1 MLRRAGLGNI
11 MTKLKSPFP
20 ICSQTELGW
29 NNHFSQQLSLEDWE
43 SYIPARIIEQHKSKL
58 VVATDQGP
66 LAISSPTSSENIYS
80 PSKMTV
86 GDWIMLDQQHQ
97 FVRLLE
103 RISLFSRKAAG
114 SKVEEQ
120 LIAANVDTL
129 LIVSSLNQDFNLNRI
144 ERYLVLAHE
153 AQVEPVVVLTKADL
167 CDEEQKEDRVRQ
179 VQSLDPTLMVIP
191 LNALEPEYLKSLS
204 PWCKPGKTLAVLGS
218 SGVGKSTLANL
229 LLGNNVLATGGIRE
243 DDSKGRHTTTA
254 RSLHLIP
261 SGEIVKGG
269 LLLDTPGMR
278 ELQLTNSESGI
289 EETFSEVMALAE
301 QCKFSDCTHDSA
313 LSEKAGCAVQTAIRS
328 GELDERRLLSYQKLL
343 REDEL
348 NSATLA
354 EKREKDRQFGRMIR
368 TVQKEASRHK
378 NR

>member
-1 MLRRAGLGNI
+1 
-11 MTKLKSPFP
+11 MTKLKMPFP

-66 LAISSPTSSENIYS
+66 LTIDSPTSSEGFTSN
-80 PSKMTV
+80 KMTV
-86 GDWIMLDQQHQ
+86 GDWIMLNEQHQ
-97 FVRLLE
+97 FVRLLD

-120 LIAANVDTL
+120 LIGANVDTL
-129 LIVSSLNQDFNLNRI
+129 FIVSSLNQDFNLNRI

-153 AQVEPVVVLTKADL
+153 AQVEPLVILTKADL
-167 CDEEQKEDRVRQ
+167 CEQEQVEDRVHE
-179 VQSLDPTLMVIP
+179 VQSLDPMLMVIP
-191 LNALEPEYLKSLS
+191 LNALEPKYLSSLS

-229 LLGNNVLATGGIRE
+229 LLGNDEQATGGIRE
-243 DDSKGRHTTTA
+243 GDSKGRHTTTS

-261 SGEIVKGG
+261 SGEILKGG

-289 EETFSEVMALAE
+289 EETFSDVMALAE
-301 QCKFSDCTHDSA
+301 QCKFSDCTHDSS
-313 LSEKAGCAVQTAIRS
+313 LSEKAGCAVQNAIRS
-328 GELDERRLLSYQKLL
+328 GQLDERRLLSYQKLL

-368 TVQKEASRHK
+368 TVQKEASRLK
-378 NR
+378 SR